1 MPYRLS
7 SQYFCESCRIDTQ
20 SHHNH
25 QKLILDCLKWI
36 GANLHVNPWWNGDVT
51 NQRILKCT
59 IFQGFSS
66 QKSSFLIEIQTIFN
80 PECFES
86 NLRCLIRF
94 IKDFILLTVVLKWS
108 RNSRTF
114 VAWVQKFCFF
124 NMVRCAEIIISHR
137 NSNHF
142 QSWVSLESSKMY
154 DSIYQNFYFVVR
166 AFESIEKFK
175 KVYSLGAKIAFF
187 VLICH
192 TEIMISHWISHHFQS
207 WMYLM

>member
-1 MPYRLS
+1 MIRFIKIFILLSELLNRLKNS
-7 SQYFCESCRIDTQ
+7 RKFIAWV
-20 SHHNH
+20 
-25 QKLILDCLKWI
+25 QKLRFLSWFAL
-36 GANLHVNPWWNGDVT
+36 
-51 NQRILKCT
+51 
-59 IFQGFSS
+59 
-66 QKSSFLIEIQTIFN
+66 QKPSFLIEIQTIFN
-80 PECFES
+80 AECFES
-86 NLRCLIRF
+86 NLWCVIRF

-114 VAWVQKFCFF
+114 VASVQYFVFLIWF
-124 NMVRCAEIIISHR
+124 AGCAEIIISHR

-142 QSWVSLESSKMY
+142 QSRVSLESSNTY

-175 KVYSLGAKIAFF
+175 KVYSLGAKLAYF
-187 VLICH
+187 VLICD

>member
-1 MPYRLS
+1 MKPWCTKSAHIKKCKFLMLFFTEIIISHWNSIHFQCWMFWKLS
-7 SQYFCESCRIDTQ
+7 KVSDSIYQGLYSVDSGFEMIEIIKNFCS
-20 SHHNH
+20 
-25 QKLILDCLKWI
+25 I
-36 GANLHVNPWWNGDVT
+36 GA
-51 NQRILKCT
+51 
-59 IFQGFSS
+59 
-66 QKSSFLIEIQTIFN
+66 
-80 PECFES
+80 
-86 NLRCLIRF
+86 
-94 IKDFILLTVVLKWS
+94 
-108 RNSRTF
+108 
-114 VAWVQKFCFF
+114 KFCFF

-142 QSWVSLESSKMY
+142 QSWVSLESSKTY